1 MLDIAR
7 QDIGDGLDAPMR
19 VPGEALEILVGMV
32 RAEVVEQ
39 QEGIEQRGAAEAEG
53 AAEMDAGP
61 FQGGDALRNL
71 LQGANGHGFL
81 LGFHSGPMSRS
92 ISS

>member
-19 VPGEALEILVGMV
+19 VPGEALEILIGMV

-61 FQGGDALRNL
+61 
-71 LQGANGHGFL
+71 
-81 LGFHSGPMSRS
+81 SRVGML
-92 ISS
+92 